1 MKEGLK
7 RILGRTGDFLFG
19 GLFILVGIW
28 IIVFI
33 VAHVVTGVH
42 LPEQPSPL
50 VWLLLLLQAFL
61 GYRGRWCKSK
71 LILATEAGVNNLGAC
86 RGKQDW
92 MPLGPCIT

>member
-42 LPEQPSPL
+42 LPEQPRPKQS
-50 VWLLLLLQAFL
+50 AFAVL
-61 GYRGRWCKSK
+61 YR
-71 LILATEAGVNNLGAC
+71 LYN
-86 RGKQDW
+86 
-92 MPLGPCIT
+92 PC

>member
-1 MKEGLK
+1 MKEGRK

-61 GYRGRWCKSK
+61 GMFLVDLGYRFLKKPKRSSSC
-71 LILATEAGVNNLGAC
+71 
-86 RGKQDW
+86 
-92 MPLGPCIT
+92 